1 MMTTTDFAKYLT
13 KYFNEY
19 LILEKGASHNTVRA
33 YANTFAL
40 LLAFMEKIEHI
51 KADKLSCS
59 HFTKDVILRF
69 LDWLQSNRKCGNSTR
84 NQRLAAIHSFFKYLQ
99 YEDPK
104 QLAQWQDVMSIKIK
118 KSIQKS
124 VNYISVDGIHLLL
137 QQIPTDTKEGRRNLA
152 LIALLYDSGA
162 RVQELIDLV
171 PSSLRLDK
179 PYCVTLLGKGNKKR
193 IIPLMEE
200 QIILL
205 RNYMEENRLNE
216 PASNQRPLF
225 SNNRGCKLSNSG
237 ITYILNI
244 YAHNAR
250 MLNPSLIPDKIS
262 PHTLRHSKAMHLLQA
277 GVNLVYIRDILG
289 HVSIQTTEVYARAD
303 SKLKREALEAAY
315 VNVIPDLPAERSWVR
330 DSQLKEWLINLTK

>member
-1 MMTTTDFAKYLT
+1 MITTDFAKYLT

-33 YANTFAL
+33 YANTFTL
-40 LLAFMEKIEHI
+40 LLVFMEKIEHI
-51 KADKLSCS
+51 KADKLSCA

-69 LDWLQSNRKCGNSTR
+69 LDWLQNNRKCGTSTR

-99 YEDPK
+99 YEEPK

-137 QQIPTDTKEGRRNLA
+137 QQISTDTKEGRRNLA

-162 RVQELIDLV
+162 RVQELIDLA
-171 PSSLRLDK
+171 PASLRLDK
-179 PYCVTLLGKGNKKR
+179 PYCVTLCGKGNKKR
-193 IIPLMEE
+193 IVPLMEE
-200 QIILL
+200 QVILL
-205 RNYMEENRLNE
+205 RNYMKENCLNE

-225 SNNRGCKLSNSG
+225 SNNRGGKLSNSG

-244 YAHNAR
+244 HAHNAR
-250 MLNPSLIPDKIS
+250 MLNPGLIPDKIS

-277 GVNLVYIRDILG
+277 GVNLIYIRDILG
-289 HVSIQTTEVYARAD
+289 HVSIQTTEIYARAD

-315 VNVIPDLPAERSWVR
+315 INVIPNFPDERSWER
-330 DSQLKEWLINLTK
+330 DSQLKEWLMNLSK